1 MNKLLR
7 DCAGSTLV
15 EFTVV
20 FPVFMLV
27 AFGTVDVTYM
37 LYDWALANK
46 AAYAGAHR
54 AIVSDPVATG
64 ITNLTYDPTTLG
76 ALCFCKATGA
86 APVTASCSPSQV
98 IVTCPSVQTVCTP
111 TAGGGSCTNGYAF
124 NGTAL
129 TNGNGTGILDRMQTI
144 FPRLQRQNVTIS
156 YATNNLGFSG
166 RPDGLPMNVTV
177 SITGMTHQFFF
188 LGPLMSFF
196 GGAFAANPPIPTFA
210 TTLTSEDM
218 VTQ

>member
-1 MNKLLR
+1 VNKLLR

-15 EFTVV
+15 EFTLV

-64 ITNLTYDPTTLG
+64 ITNLTYNATQIGNIGLSCFDSGTG
-76 ALCFCKATGA
+76 ALITDN
-86 APVTASCSPSQV
+86 
-98 IVTCPSVQTVCTP
+98 CPSAQTICTP
-111 TAGGGSCTNGYAF
+111 AAISGSCPGYTFNETAF
-124 NGTAL
+124 
-129 TNGNGTGILDRMQTI
+129 TNGNGTGIFDRMQAI

-166 RPDGLPMNVTV
+166 RPDGLPMEVTV

-196 GGAFAANPPIPTFA
+196 GGTFAANPPIPSFA

-218 VTQ
+218 VTN